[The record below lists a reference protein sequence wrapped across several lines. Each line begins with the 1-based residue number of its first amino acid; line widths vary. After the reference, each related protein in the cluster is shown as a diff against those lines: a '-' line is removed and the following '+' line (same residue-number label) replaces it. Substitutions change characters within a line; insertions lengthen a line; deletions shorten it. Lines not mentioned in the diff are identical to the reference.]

1 MVSQR
6 SSGADEQYSRPHYRM
21 TEETARVEDRLLE
34 SSAVETLILAFTSAT
49 GTSLDD
55 ILEPYV
61 RRRCMS

>member
-1 MVSQR
+1 
-6 SSGADEQYSRPHYRM
+6 M

-34 SSAVETLILAFTSAT
+34 SSAVETLIGAFTLAT
-49 GTSLDD
+49 GTSFDD